1 MAFSKL
7 GFEKE
12 GFEMGVRLT
21 GVKGALGLELKF
33 RG

>member
-21 GVKGALGLELKF
+21 GVKGLWAWS
-33 RG
+33 